1 MVEFSSG
8 LKGMALNLA
17 TQLHTAQVLWSA
29 VVAVVLLRQSFVV
42 SSLMKRGSIYDVEKD
57 STNQYKSSVRTDPAG
72 SCSGIVHEFL

>member
-1 MVEFSSG
+1 MALDWQRQAGEMVEFSSG

-57 STNQYKSSVRTDPAG
+57 CTNQVLNP
-72 SCSGIVHEFL
+72 

>member
-57 STNQYKSSVRTDPAG
+57 STNQYKSSNQSVIFETN
-72 SCSGIVHEFL
+72 

>member
-17 TQLHTAQVLWSA
+17 PQRHTAQVLWSA

-57 STNQYKSSVRTDPAG
+57 STNQYKSSNKSVIFETN
-72 SCSGIVHEFL
+72 